1 MFNSSLL
8 VKTSLDLN
16 DGKFSSKDP
25 LVKAC
30 HDFYLDVI
38 RTEIEMWQDQ
48 SGSDDCFLERFD
60 SVFPRGFIRRDI
72 ERAKNILRYRLVNI
86 NKTTLYTTLNGFLQ
100 FDKF

>member
-8 VKTSLDLN
+8 VKTALDLN
-16 DGKFSSKDP
+16 DGKFSSEDP

-48 SGSDDCFLERFD
+48 GGTDKDFADRFND
-60 SVFPRGFIRRDI
+60 VFPRGFIRRDI
-72 ERAKNILRYRLVNI
+72 ERAKM
-86 NKTTLYTTLNGFLQ
+86 
-100 FDKF
+100 